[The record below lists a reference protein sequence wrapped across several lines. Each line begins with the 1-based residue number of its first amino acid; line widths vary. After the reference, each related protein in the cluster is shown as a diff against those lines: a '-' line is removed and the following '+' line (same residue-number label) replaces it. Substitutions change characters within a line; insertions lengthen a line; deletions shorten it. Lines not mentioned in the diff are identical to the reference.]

1 MHVDPLGPG
10 KFHVAF
16 LDATEFVR
24 AYTEEIMRGS
34 LFLPGEGFP
43 AKGAACA
50 AVLLFPVNNDRV
62 ELSGQVERVS
72 AEPPKGAHLKL
83 SSLPDEIRKGI
94 ELFLTEILR
103 GETPPIRFSGA
114 ADRDSSDLDPSLL
127 SDADADAEG
136 DEALRSQEEASGAA
150 HKGKA
155 LYAQIKDM
163 PVQKKIKLALVGGK
177 AARAALI
184 KDPQQVVHQYVL
196 KNARITADEIS
207 EISKNPASSVEVI
220 RLISVNSQWMGDLA
234 IRWNVIRNP
243 KTNTQLAVSLVSKLP
258 VTQLNQLAKSDSVK
272 GAVSQAAFKLLEA
285 KGKRS

>member
-1 MHVDPLGPG
+1 MHVDPLGSG

-34 LFLPGEGFP
+34 LFLPGEEFP
-43 AKGAACA
+43 AKGASCA

-62 ELSGQVERVS
+62 ELAGQVERVS

-83 SSLPDEIRKGI
+83 SSLPDETRKGI
-94 ELFLTEILR
+94 ESFLTEILR
-103 GETPPIRFSGA
+103 GETPPIRFLGA
-114 ADRDSSDLDPSLL
+114 ADRDSSDLDPAFL
-127 SDADADAEG
+127 SDAEAEG
-136 DEALRSQEEASGAA
+136 DGDKALQTQEEVSGAA

-163 PVQKKIKLALVGGK
+163 SVQKKIKLALMGGK

-196 KNARITADEIS
+196 KNARITADEVS
-207 EISKNPASSVEVI
+207 EISKNPASSAEVI
-220 RLISVNSQWMGDLA
+220 RLISVNSQWMGDPGV
-234 IRWNVIRNP
+234 RWNILRNP
-243 KTNTQLAVSLVSKLP
+243 KTGTQLAVSLVSKLP
-258 VTQLNQLAKSDSVK
+258 ASQLSRLARSDSVK